1 MLNNNIKA
9 KAPNKIIAIAS
20 ALLVVVTLSLFWQ
33 ATTHDFIEFD
43 DQQYVTENHIVQKG
57 LTRNGLVWAFTSTYA
72 SNWHPLT
79 WISHMVDYQLFGME
93 PSGHHLTNVI
103 LHSINVVIL
112 FLLLNRMTGAIWR
125 SCFVAVLFAVHPLH
139 VESVAWVAERKDVLS
154 TLFWMISLY
163 FYIGYAQFSDRS
175 RYLAALTA
183 FALGLMAKPMLVTLP
198 CVMLLLDCWPLA
210 RLQSKRDLQPS
221 TARFRHLIV
230 EKVPFFIL
238 SAVSSAVTLYAQQ
251 KSIAHL
257 HVLDFPHRVGNA
269 LISYSSYIGKTLWPH
284 DLAIFYPLPLLYGH
298 SFSILTVVAC
308 GLLILC
314 ITILCV
320 KGIKGHPYLIVGWLW
335 FLGTLTPVIGLIQ
348 VGGQVMA
355 DRYMYIPAIG
365 LFIIVAWGISELADK
380 HPGSRIFIIAA
391 TVTVLTALATVTNVQ
406 LGYWQNGIR
415 LFEHTLNVTPP
426 NYTAHAALGKTFLKQ
441 GEDSKAL
448 SHFNEALRL
457 NPTLT
462 NVHYSI
468 GTIYNRQRNFD
479 LAIQH
484 YSKELLI
491 QPDSLEAKNAI
502 QMTQRLKD
510 LMDADNNANHNQ

>member
-1 MLNNNIKA
+1 MA
-9 KAPNKIIAIAS
+9 
-20 ALLVVVTLSLFWQ
+20 
-33 ATTHDFIEFD
+33 
-43 DQQYVTENHIVQKG
+43 
-57 LTRNGLVWAFTSTYA
+57 
-72 SNWHPLT
+72 
-79 WISHMVDYQLFGME
+79 DYQLFGME
-93 PSGHHLTNVI
+93 PSGHHLTNI
-103 LHSINVVIL
+103 LLHSANV
-112 FLLLNRMTGAIWR
+112 LLLFILLTRMTGALWR
-125 SCFVAVLFAVHPLH
+125 SCFVAVLFAIHPLH

-163 FYIGYAQFSDRS
+163 FYIEYSRLAGRS

-198 CVMLLLDCWPLA
+198 CVMLLLDCWPLC
-210 RLQSKRDLQPS
+210 RLQPEQDLQPS
-221 TARFRHLIV
+221 SVRLGHLIV
-230 EKVPFFIL
+230 EKIPFFIL

-257 HVLDFPHRVGNA
+257 DTLDFPHRVANA
-269 LISYSSYIGKTLWPH
+269 LVAYSSYIGKTLWPH
-284 DLAIFYPLPLLYGH
+284 DLAVFYPLPLLYGH

-320 KGIKGHPYLIVGWLW
+320 KGIKSHPYLIVGWLW

-380 HPGSRIFIIAA
+380 HPGSRTILIAA
-391 TVTVLTALATVTNVQ
+391 AVTVLTALAIVTNIQ
-406 LGYWQNGIR
+406 LGYWRNGIT

-441 GEDSKAL
+441 GEDFKAL

-457 NPTLT
+457 NPALA

-479 LAIQH
+479 LAIHH
-484 YSKELLI
+484 YSQELLI
-491 QPDSLEAKNAI
+491 QPDSLEARNTI

-510 LMDADNNANHNQ
+510 LMEQ